1 MGIRKSWW
9 SLASLTMALAFMLS
23 FHSTALAASY
33 TVHLSGSGPVYTSAF
48 SPGAR
53 TVTVTVETYNN
64 LNVGYDLIDQG
75 SGAVIANGTIK
86 DKGKRTVRATSH
98 AGRTYK
104 LRLRCQEPI
113 WNNTKCSAKGT
124 VSW

>member
-48 SPGAR
+48 SPGAWYSYR
-53 TVTVTVETYNN
+53 Y
-64 LNVGYDLIDQG
+64 GGDLQQPEC
-75 SGAVIANGTIK
+75 
-86 DKGKRTVRATSH
+86 
-98 AGRTYK
+98 
-104 LRLRCQEPI
+104 RL
-113 WNNTKCSAKGT
+113 
-124 VSW
+124 